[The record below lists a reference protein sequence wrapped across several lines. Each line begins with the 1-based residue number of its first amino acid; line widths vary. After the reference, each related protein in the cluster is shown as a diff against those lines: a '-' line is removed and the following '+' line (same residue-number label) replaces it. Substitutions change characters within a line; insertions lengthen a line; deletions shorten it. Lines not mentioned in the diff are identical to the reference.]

1 MKARTFLISLIIG
14 LLFLACEEE
23 TTGPDDTNGEPVQD
37 KILFFR
43 MVETDENYT
52 YITEL
57 CTINP
62 DGTELT
68 VLVSGYYLTN
78 GYSPD
83 VLYFIG
89 ARWSPD
95 LELIATS
102 GGPGATF
109 VTYAAYVPMWLLSP
123 DGTFLENI
131 VSSESGSILKWLD
144 DETLVYEKYSTNNT
158 LNSYNINTSEIEELY
173 DTPADDS
180 VYSFCDYY
188 EENTWLAKGYSPDA
202 NRFEVFFV
210 DIETG
215 EREYFLHDHQFNM
228 SDGRISPD
236 MMRICYCG
244 TDIGVVHNLSLY
256 VADIENPVPQ
266 KLAIPDSTVKGYYAW
281 DPESSKI
288 AFTGKNGDN
297 DYNTDLF
304 IYDLETGEIDAVTNM
319 GKNGWHLEVYDWR

>member
-1 MKARTFLISLIIG
+1 MKTKTFLLSLIIG

-23 TTGPDDTNGEPVQD
+23 TTGPDDTNVEPVQD

-43 MVETDENYT
+43 MVETDEDYT
-52 YITEL
+52 HITEL

-95 LELIATS
+95 LECIATS

-109 VTYAAYVPMWLLSP
+109 VTYAGYVPMWLLSP

-158 LNSYNINTSEIEELY
+158 LNSYNINTSDIEELY
-173 DTPADDS
+173 DTPSDDS
-180 VYSFCDYY
+180 VTTFCDYY
-188 EENTWLAKGYSPDA
+188 MDVLWLARGRSPGSTY
-202 NRFEVFFV
+202 NEVLLLN
-210 DIETG
+210 IETG
-215 EREYFLHDHQFNM
+215 ERNYFLHDHQFNM
-228 SDGRISPD
+228 LGGRISPD
-236 MMRICYCG
+236 KKRVAYYG
-244 TDIGVVHNLSLY
+244 RNIGEAYLY
-256 VADIENPVPQ
+256 HLFVSNIEDPVPQ
-266 KLAIPDSTVKGYYAW
+266 ELVIPDTVVTGRFAW
-281 DPESSKI
+281 NPESCRI
-288 AFTGKNGDN
+288 AFTGKIGENSN
-297 DYNTDLF
+297 YTDLF
-304 IYDLETGEIDAVTNM
+304 IYDLETGEIDTVTNM
-319 GKNGWHLEVYDWR
+319 AKNGWHLEVYDWR